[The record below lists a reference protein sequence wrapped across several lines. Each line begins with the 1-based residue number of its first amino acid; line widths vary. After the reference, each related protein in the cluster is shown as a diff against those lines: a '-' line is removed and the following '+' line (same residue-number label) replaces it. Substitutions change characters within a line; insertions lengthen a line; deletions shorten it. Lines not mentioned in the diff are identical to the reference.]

1 MTMTAPF
8 EFLLLLC
15 GVLCVLILAS
25 TVAYV
30 LRQRQGPEVVN
41 PVIENLQAR
50 INAWWAMVALLSLA
64 MLFGRAGAVIL
75 FALLS
80 FAAMREFLTLTSKS
94 RADHY
99 ALAVS
104 FFVVLPV
111 QYYLIWIDWYG
122 LYSIFIPVYAFLFLP
137 IISVL
142 RGETDQ
148 FLSRVSETQWGL
160 MICVFAASHVPA
172 LLSLNIP
179 GFEGRSILLIAFLV
193 VVVQG
198 SDVLQYVFGKLF
210 GRRKIAPSLSPSKT
224 WEGFLG
230 GVISASLL
238 GATLYWMTPFAP
250 WQAFLIAFVITIMGF
265 FGGLVMSAIK
275 RDKGVKDWGHLI
287 AGHGGFV
294 DRLDSV
300 VFSAPIFFHIVRYF
314 WSTV

>member
-1 MTMTAPF
+1 MNAPY
-8 EFLLLLC
+8 EFILLLG
-15 GVLCVLILAS
+15 GVLCVLIFAS
-25 TVAYV
+25 FVASV
-30 LRQRQGPEVVN
+30 LKKRVGSDGSD
-41 PVIENLQAR
+41 PVIDNLVAR
-50 INAWWAMVALLSLA
+50 INAWWAMVALLAIA

-75 FALLS
+75 FGLLS
-80 FAAMREFLTLTSKS
+80 FAAMREFLTLTAKS

-99 ALAVS
+99 ALAAA

-137 IISVL
+137 IISAL
-142 RGETDQ
+142 RAETEN
-148 FLSRVSETQWGL
+148 FLTRVSETQWGL

-172 LLSLNIP
+172 LLTLKIP
-179 GFEGRSILLIAFLV
+179 GYEGKSILLIAFLV

-210 GRRKIAPSLSPSKT
+210 GRHKIAPVLSPSKT

-230 GVISASLL
+230 GVLSASLL
-238 GATLYWMTPFAP
+238 GACLWWMTPFAF
-250 WQAFLIAFVITIMGF
+250 WQAFLVALIIAIMGF

-287 AGHGGFV
+287 AGHGGFI

-300 VFSAPIFFHIVRYF
+300 VFSAPIFFHVVRYF